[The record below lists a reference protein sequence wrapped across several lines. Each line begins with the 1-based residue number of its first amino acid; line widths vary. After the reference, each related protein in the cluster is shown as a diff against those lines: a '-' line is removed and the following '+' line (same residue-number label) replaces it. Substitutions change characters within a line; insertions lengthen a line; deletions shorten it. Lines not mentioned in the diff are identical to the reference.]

1 LYQKIF
7 VSRFI
12 RIGNGLWK
20 KVDAGVI
27 DGWMVNGSGRLV
39 NILAAKV
46 RVWQS
51 GYLFQYAFVMIAGLI
66 GILAIW
72 VIL

>member
-1 LYQKIF
+1 L
-7 VSRFI
+7 
-12 RIGNGLWK
+12 
-20 KVDAGVI
+20 
-27 DGWMVNGSGRLV
+27 VNGSGRLV
-39 NILAAKV
+39 NSLAARV

>member
-1 LYQKIF
+1 
-7 VSRFI
+7 I

-20 KVDAGVI
+20 RVDAGVI
-27 DGWMVNGSGRLV
+27 DDWMVNGAARLM
-39 NILAAKV
+39 NNLSARI

-51 GYLFQYAFVMIAGLI
+51 GYLFHYAFAMIAGLI

-72 VIL
+72 VML